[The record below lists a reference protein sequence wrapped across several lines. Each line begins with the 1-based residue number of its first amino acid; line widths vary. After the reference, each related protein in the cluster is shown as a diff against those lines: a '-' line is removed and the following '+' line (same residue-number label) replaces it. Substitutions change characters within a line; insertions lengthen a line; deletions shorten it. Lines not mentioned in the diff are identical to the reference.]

1 MNGSAVMTR
10 LGLLSTCLLLGA
22 CQTELQSPDYSPGYQ
37 TIVDGNGQALLVPD
51 ACRRVTD
58 EGQPVDEA
66 ELLPLPPGCANNA
79 NLLQMVERR
88 GDLLRGRQTGPT
100 LAAPVGRAAQ
110 SYLEGFETDEKR
122 RRRQEQAA
130 QSDTGGGR

>member
-1 MNGSAVMTR
+1 
-10 LGLLSTCLLLGA
+10 
-22 CQTELQSPDYSPGYQ
+22 
-37 TIVDGNGQALLVPD
+37 
-51 ACRRVTD
+51 
-58 EGQPVDEA
+58 
-66 ELLPLPPGCANNA
+66 
-79 NLLQMVERR
+79 MVERR

-130 QSDTGGGR
+130 QSDTGGGQ

>member
-22 CQTELQSPDYSPGYQ
+22 CQTELQSPDYSPGYR
-37 TIVDGNGQALLVPD
+37 TIVDGNGQTLLVPD

-79 NLLQMVERR
+79 NLLQMIERR

>member
-1 MNGSAVMTR
+1 MTR
-10 LGLLSTCLLLGA
+10 MGLLSACLLLGA
-22 CQTELQSPDYSPGYQ
+22 CQTELKAPRYSPGYQ
-37 TIVDGNGQALLVPD
+37 TVVDGNGQTLLVPD
-51 ACRRVTD
+51 ACRRVTND
-58 EGQPVDEA
+58 GQPVDER

-130 QSDTGGGR
+130 QSETGGGQ

>member
-37 TIVDGNGQALLVPD
+37 TIVDGNGQTLLVPD
-51 ACRRVTD
+51 ACRRFTD

>member
-1 MNGSAVMTR
+1 MNGGIAMTR
-10 LGLLSTCLLLGA
+10 LSVLSTCLLLGA
-22 CQTELQSPDYSPGYQ
+22 CQTELQAPSYSHGYQ
-37 TIVDGNGQALLVPD
+37 TLVDANGQTLLVPD
-51 ACRRVTD
+51 ACRRVSE
-58 EGQPVDEA
+58 EGQPVDER
-66 ELLPLPPGCANNA
+66 EMLPLPPGCANNA

-130 QSDTGGGR
+130 QSDTGGGQ